1 MENTLRIGWA
11 SADITPD
18 RPVYLAGQMYV
29 RVSKFVHD
37 PITAS
42 ALVMDNGDQQA
53 VFVSMDTVAVPD
65 FLTAE
70 IRRRLAK
77 RKGPAP
83 DKVSLCATHTHTSSR
98 FSVVGNETLAR
109 YMGSDRLETPEA
121 PENILCGEEGRQYLS
136 DRIECLIMDAWEEAP
151 ARRRIMPW

>member
-1 MENTLRIGWA
+1 
-11 SADITPD
+11 
-18 RPVYLAGQMYV
+18 MYV

-121 PENILCGEEGRQYLS
+121 PENILCGVHKGSAPQRKEKNAGSTVLPGIVLS
-136 DRIECLIMDAWEEAP
+136 CLAS
-151 ARRRIMPW
+151 RV